1 LFIIKEVGI
10 NKRIRINEYIRVPEV
25 RVISFDGQQLGI
37 MPTSKALEIAKNEGL
52 DLIEVSPNTL
62 PPVVKVLDWGK
73 FKYEQQKQK
82 TKQKTVDVK
91 GIRLGIKIGE
101 HDLVTKLKL
110 AEKFLNKRDK
120 VRFQLRFKGREI
132 VHKELGL
139 NLLNKIIERMAEVSE
154 VEQPPESTGRDMIMV
169 LVPRSNKKESNN
181 IKVIKEKDNAEN
193 QNS

>member
-1 LFIIKEVGI
+1 MFIIKEVGI

-154 VEQPPESTGRDMIMV
+154 VEQPPESTGRDMI
-169 LVPRSNKKESNN
+169 LSL
-181 IKVIKEKDNAEN
+181 IHI
-193 QNS
+193 